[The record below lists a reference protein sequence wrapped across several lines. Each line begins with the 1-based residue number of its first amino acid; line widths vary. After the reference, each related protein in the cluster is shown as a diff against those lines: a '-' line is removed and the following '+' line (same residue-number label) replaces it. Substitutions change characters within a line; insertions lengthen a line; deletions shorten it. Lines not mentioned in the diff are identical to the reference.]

1 MQIKTALLIVTAVSA
16 IAASAASLT
25 VVNPGFDADV
35 LADGQFSCNGTIGF
49 TGWNSFNSGCGTGLL
64 NPDSTMFPGGVA
76 PSQNNVAYHNGP
88 AGFWQALT
96 DTYQAGNTYTF
107 ALLVGQ
113 RLDVGFGGYTI
124 ELRAGS
130 GTGAL
135 LASTTNAVSPG
146 AGTFLPTSVSYL
158 VGTGNAVIGQQIAV
172 VFRGIGTQ
180 TSFDNVT
187 VDSSAVPEPGTYAM
201 VGGAALLALLRR
213 KRLKA

>member
-1 MQIKTALLIVTAVSA
+1 MQSKITLLIVAAVSVMTA
-16 IAASAASLT
+16 NAGLV

-35 LADGQFSCNGTIGF
+35 VTDGSSTCNGTIGF

-64 NPDSTMFPGGVA
+64 NPDSSQYPGGVA

-96 DTYQAGNTYTF
+96 NTYQAGTTYTF
-107 ALLVGQ
+107 GLLVGQ
-113 RLDVGFGGYTI
+113 RLDVGFGGYII
-124 ELRAGS
+124 ELRSGS

-146 AGTFLPTSVSYL
+146 AGAFLPTSVSYT
-158 VGTGNAVIGQQIAV
+158 VGSGDAAIGQQIAV
-172 VFRGIGTQ
+172 VFRGIGVQ

-187 VDSSAVPEPGTYAM
+187 VNSSVPEPGTYAM
-201 VGGAALLALLRR
+201 VGAGALLALLRH
-213 KRLKA
+213 KRRQA